1 MTPTDTPRTDA
12 ATTISGDVKS
22 SFARDLERELAE
34 VTAAIHKVH
43 PTRRGSLVDMVE
55 DLDSYR
61 ETAMNAFRLSEK
73 LLAAERATVERMT
86 REHEASVKGIEMIA
100 NMLYAERELAD
111 RLALTLDDVRYYD
124 GLSPTGK
131 APVMEALAAWKEARR
146 EAGDP
151 P

>member
-1 MTPTDTPRTDA
+1 MNEPPTPRTDA
-12 ATTISGDVKS
+12 AMKFCFGDDREFVRAD
-22 SFARDLERELAE
+22 FARGLERELAE
-34 VTAAIHKVH
+34 VSAAIHKVH

-73 LLAAERATVERMT
+73 LLSAERA
-86 REHEASVKGIEMIA
+86 
-100 NMLYAERELAD
+100 LAD
-111 RLALTLDDVRYYD
+111 RLADCLETVLSGYDDAEEI
-124 GLSPTGK
+124 
-131 APVMEALAAWKEARR
+131 APINGHEAHSGSAALAAWKEARR